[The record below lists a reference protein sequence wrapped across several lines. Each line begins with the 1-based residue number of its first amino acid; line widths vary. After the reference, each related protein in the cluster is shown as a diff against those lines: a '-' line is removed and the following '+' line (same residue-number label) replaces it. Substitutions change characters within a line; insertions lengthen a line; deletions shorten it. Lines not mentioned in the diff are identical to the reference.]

1 MSDAVTLDSVF
12 VLAKQLPLA
21 EKVRLIEWIAPQ
33 IERELLSNQRGSRK
47 SLRGLWRGLGIT
59 ERIWMRPA
67 RHTLLFVEVRH
78 DLGGHSC

>member
-33 IERELLSNQRGSRK
+33 IERELLFSQRGSRK

-59 ERIWMRPA
+59 DSDIDVARNEAWANFPA
-67 RHTLLFVEVRH
+67 E
-78 DLGGHSC
+78 DI

>member
-33 IERELLSNQRGSRK
+33 IERELLSSQRGPRK

-59 ERIWMRPA
+59 ESDIDGA
-67 RHTLLFVEVRH
+67 RCDAYTAIC
-78 DLGGHSC
+78 GGAS